1 MQERVSCRPSQRNAD
16 FKQPKG
22 MLKKVC
28 IAPCSVLLFL
38 EMMFAHSKILT
49 LCLCLL
55 FSGLAAQIQVTNA
68 APNNDPDHL
77 VQNVLLGPGVPFLP
91 SFPAPPTSVQIGK
104 FTNGNSFG
112 FGIDSGIV
120 MVSGNATDAMPGQP
134 FSTGFGP
141 TPDAD
146 LLSMLT
152 AINSS
157 STAVNDGVFIEFDF
171 VATGDSLSF
180 NYIFASY
187 EYSGYTCSPFNDPFG
202 FFLTGAGINGNP
214 GVTTVN
220 LAAVPNTN
228 PPIPVAVNTL
238 NSGSP
243 SGGYPASTCQAANPN
258 FAASSAFFVSHP
270 ASNFVNATGYTL
282 PLRAKAQVTC
292 GNIYHIKLAVADVS
306 DQALHSMAF
315 IEARSFQVPS
325 VQFTSSTNH
334 NNSFSDSM
342 IVEGCNSAY
351 LIVEKA
357 GNVSQP
363 LTVNYTLGGTAQ
375 EGIDFDP
382 LPDSIYVAAGVLRD
396 SIAIDFYDDGLN
408 EGVETLEI
416 NTQQIVTPC
425 YTYAPQ
431 QIIFYIRD
439 RQPMNAQV
447 NLLTGSD
454 TLDCPFTPIQ
464 LEALYSG
471 GDGQR
476 YGAWADGRTQPVMWD
491 TLQEDQTYYFFAWDE
506 CAADSVMDSLT
517 VYVRPAVPLEV
528 TADSN
533 WTCQGDSAAVAVHLR
548 GGIPPLNFT
557 WWDGVSDTL
566 RRFLPMQTTYYPFSV
581 ADICGN
587 IYRDSAVI
595 FVPDPV
601 NASFNWIEDP
611 AVPLG
616 ISIANYSSNSS
627 AFFWDFG
634 DGDTSTFDQPKHSY
648 SRPGLYTVWLW
659 ASNEYGCID
668 STSRQVEVKQDFNL
682 FIPNSFTPNGDG
694 INDLWSMYGG
704 GFDAFELQVYNRWGQ
719 LIFLSKDINDFWDGT
734 FGGEEIP
741 DGVYYYLINLVLE
754 DLKTHQERGEVRVLR

>member
-1 MQERVSCRPSQRNAD
+1 MNLRKLIY
-16 FKQPKG
+16 F
-22 MLKKVC
+22 
-28 IAPCSVLLFL
+28 FL
-38 EMMFAHSKILT
+38 VFLG
-49 LCLCLL
+49 LCLSL
-55 FSGLAAQIQVTNA
+55 SAQIQVTNS
-68 APNNDPDHL
+68 APFNNPDHL
-77 VQNVLLGPGVPFLP
+77 VQNVLLGPGVPFVP
-91 SFPAPPTSVQIGK
+91 SFPVPPPSVQIGK

-120 MVSGNATDAMPGQP
+120 MVSGNAIDAMPNMP

-141 TPDAD
+141 TPDVD
-146 LLSMLT
+146 LVNMLT

-157 STAVNDGVFIEFDF
+157 STTVNDGVFIEFDF

-220 LAAVPNTN
+220 LAVVPNTN

-238 NSGSP
+238 NSGAP

-258 FAASSAFFVSHP
+258 FAASSAFFVSHHG
-270 ASNFVNATGYTL
+270 ANFVNATGYTL

-325 VQFTSSTNH
+325 VQFSSSTNH

-425 YTYAPQ
+425 YTYAPT
-431 QIIFYIRD
+431 QIVFYIRD
-439 RQPMNAQV
+439 RQSINAQV

-471 GDGQR
+471 GDGQLS
-476 YGAWADGRTQPVMWD
+476 GAWADGRTQPVMWD
-491 TLQEDQTYYFFAWDE
+491 TLQEDQTYYFYAWDE
-506 CAADSVMDSLT
+506 CAADSVIDSLT

-533 WTCQGDSAAVAVHLR
+533 WTCQGDSAAVGVHLR

-595 FVPDPV
+595 YVPDPV

-627 AFFWDFG
+627 EFFWDFG

-694 INDLWSMYGG
+694 INDLWLMYGG
-704 GFDAFELQVYNRWGQ
+704 GFDGFELQVYNRWGQ
-719 LIFLSKDINDFWDGT
+719 LIFQSNDINDFWDGT
-734 FGGEEIP
+734 FGGEEVP